1 MIEANLFLEKYEK
14 NADADLQPEQIG
26 EAIKIIREND
36 IQKIIMLRSN
46 LVYLYTY
53 MLKYKYFPHLQN
65 ANWVQI
71 IRHNNILR
79 ILSCTFYT
87 FYDCVLYKGMQEI
100 CFNLALKELNAQLE
114 VLGFDKI
121 ECEFTKE
128 YIIGLNVDEVV
139 NNFLDYYSN
148 GDDSKFDY

>member
-1 MIEANLFLEKYEK
+1 MIEANLFLEEYEK
-14 NADADLQPEQIG
+14 IVYDDLQPEQI
-26 EAIKIIREND
+26 EYIVKIIRKYD
-36 IQKIIMLRSN
+36 TKKFTILKSN

-53 MLKYKYFPHLQN
+53 MLKYKYFPQLQN
-65 ANWVQI
+65 TTWVQI

-79 ILSCTFYT
+79 ILSCTFYNYT
-87 FYDCVLYKGMQEI
+87 MYKDIQVQCFY
-100 CFNLALKELNAQLE
+100 LALKELNTQLE

-128 YIIGLNVDEVV
+128 YIIGLNIDEVV

-148 GDDSKFDY
+148 GDNSKFDY